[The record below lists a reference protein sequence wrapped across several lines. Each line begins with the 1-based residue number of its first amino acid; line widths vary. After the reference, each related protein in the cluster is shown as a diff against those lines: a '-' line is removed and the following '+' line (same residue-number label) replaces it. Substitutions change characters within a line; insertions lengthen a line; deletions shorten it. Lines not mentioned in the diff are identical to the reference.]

1 MNLNRFIRFAAILLI
16 VMVGYAA
23 WWSWEF
29 RLPVPEHCNRDQ
41 LFRWMALYDLAD
53 ESDQTQLALMERFEE
68 LIKNGEDI
76 DYVGASSVELIGPGE
91 SAGTYRM
98 IEIRD
103 GKNETIGFK

>member
-53 ESDQTQLALMERFEE
+53 ESDQTQLALMDQERR
-68 LIKNGEDI
+68 
-76 DYVGASSVELIGPGE
+76 IGRLGQ
-91 SAGTYRM
+91 
-98 IEIRD
+98 
-103 GKNETIGFK
+103 N